1 MSSDRSRISLRYFRY
16 NEKRKERMMI
26 SQETLQ
32 SARQTAEELRRRG
45 QFERAQAI
53 ESLVE
58 AAREDAIPSLDLL
71 TSREAGE
78 LVGVTGQ
85 TIKNWVRQGRLEG
98 YRVGSRIM
106 IPKNVVADYVSRAHQ
121 LLELEAISDE
131 EAASLVE
138 EGR

>member
-1 MSSDRSRISLRYFRY
+1 
-16 NEKRKERMMI
+16 MI

-32 SARQTAEELRRRG
+32 SARRTAEDLRQRG
-45 QFERAQAI
+45 QLERAQAI

-58 AAREDAIPSLDLL
+58 AVHDEAIPSLDLL

-85 TIKNWVRQGRLEG
+85 TIKNWVRQGQLEG

-106 IPKNVVADYVSRAHQ
+106 IPKNVVASYVSRARQ
-121 LLELEAISDE
+121 SLELDALSE
-131 EAASLVE
+131 EDAAVLVE
-138 EGR
+138 EGRRSP

>member
-1 MSSDRSRISLRYFRY
+1 MHVSLRNFRY
-16 NEKRKERMMI
+16 NEKRKEPMMI

-32 SARQTAEELRRRG
+32 SARRTAEELRQRG
-45 QFERAQAI
+45 QLERAQAI

-106 IPKNVVADYVSRAHQ
+106 IPKNVLADYVSRARQ
-121 LLELEAISDE
+121 SLELDAIADE
-131 EAASLVE
+131 EAAGLVE

>member
-1 MSSDRSRISLRYFRY
+1 
-16 NEKRKERMMI
+16 MMV
-26 SQETLQ
+26 SQETLR
-32 SARQTAEELRRRG
+32 SARRTAEELRQRG
-45 QFERAQAI
+45 QLERAQAI

-58 AAREDAIPSLDLL
+58 AVHDEAIPSLDLL

-106 IPKNVVADYVSRAHQ
+106 IPKNVAANYVSRARQ
-121 LLELEAISDE
+121 SLELGMISDG
-131 EAASLVE
+131 EAASRG
-138 EGR
+138 GRRTRECESIHTGPPSKPR

>member
-1 MSSDRSRISLRYFRY
+1 
-16 NEKRKERMMI
+16 MMI

-32 SARQTAEELRRRG
+32 SARRTAEELRQRG
-45 QFERAQAI
+45 QLERAHAI

-58 AAREDAIPSLDLL
+58 AAREDAIPTLDLL

-106 IPKNVVADYVSRAHQ
+106 IPKNVVADYVSRARQ
-121 LLELEAISDE
+121 SLELDAISDE
-131 EAASLVE
+131 EATGLVE